1 MKIYLSKYKTAS
13 TTHSEMMNQ
22 LASPQRAFWFPE
34 TYDRVKT
41 GMFYVPHVLANKVV
55 TEEMVNY
62 VKQNPVSGK
71 TGFILAG
78 GSQGWAGGKSKF
90 QDIEND
96 LSYIYKLGMMTMTN
110 VYAGR
115 VASMFEAFDFVST
128 DATACASSVKVLM
141 DVKNLIDNYGFDRVI
156 VLALEDPVSNMTLEY
171 FGQTKASISKADEEG
186 GRVASAFDS
195 VNNGFNVG
203 QGAAFAIYESLNAI
217 NKNCITPE
225 AELIGTYTSA
235 EDCTNPI
242 GQRPDGQGYQRA
254 ITGAMTFGSVRSKDI
269 KLIKTH
275 GTGTPTNNESEKNA
289 LMKMFNGEFIATSY
303 KQHIGHTVAA
313 SGLLETGLILDDIKK
328 GEITPIKNRTEKDTI
343 FISEPTK
350 APEGLLLVLAA
361 GMGNVYSAAI
371 YNTKI

>member
-34 TYDRVKT
+34 TYDRVKS

-62 VKQNPVSGK
+62 VKQNRVSGK

-203 QGAAFAIYESLNAI
+203 QGAAFAIYESLNAV

-254 ITGAMTFGSVRSKDI
+254 ITGALTFGNVRSKDI

-328 GEITPIKNRTEKDTI
+328 GEITPIKNRTEKDTV

>member
-13 TTHSEMMNQ
+13 TTHSQMMDK

-34 TYDRVKT
+34 TYDRVKS
-41 GMFYVPHVLANKVV
+41 GMFYAPHVLANKVL
-55 TEEMVNY
+55 TQDMIDY
-62 VKQNPVSGK
+62 VKNNPVSGK
-71 TGFILAG
+71 TAFILAG

-90 QDIEND
+90 QDIENE

-115 VASMFEAFDFVST
+115 VASMFEAFDYVFT
-128 DATACASSVKVLM
+128 DATACASSTKVLM
-141 DVKNLIDNYGFDRVI
+141 DVKNLVDNYGFDRVI
-156 VLALEDPVSNMTLEY
+156 VLALEDAVSNMTLEY
-171 FGQTKASISKADEEG
+171 FGQTKASISKADEEN
-186 GRVASAFDS
+186 GRIPSAFDS

-203 QGAAFAIYESLNAI
+203 QGCVLAIYESLSAI
-217 NKNCITPE
+217 NKNCISPE
-225 AELIGTYTSA
+225 AELVGTYTSA
-235 EDCTNPI
+235 EELTNPI

-254 ITGAMTFGSVRSKDI
+254 ISGAMTFGNVRSKDI

-275 GTGTPTNNESEKNA
+275 GTGTPTNNESERNA
-289 LMKMFNGEFIATSY
+289 LMKLFNGEFIATSY

-328 GEITPIKNRTEKDTI
+328 GSITPIKNRTEKDTV
-343 FISEPTK
+343 FISEATNP
-350 APEGLLLVLAA
+350 PDGLLLVLSA

>member
-13 TTHSEMMNQ
+13 TTHSQMMNQ

-34 TYDRVKT
+34 TYDRVKS

-115 VASMFEAFDFVST
+115 VASIFEAFDFVST

-203 QGAAFAIYESLNAI
+203 QGAAFAIYESLNAV

-254 ITGAMTFGSVRSKDI
+254 ITGALTFGNVRSKDI

-328 GEITPIKNRTEKDTI
+328 GEITPIKNRTEKDNI

-361 GMGNVYSAAI
+361 GMGNVYSAVI

>member
-13 TTHSEMMNQ
+13 TTYSEMMNQ

-34 TYDRVKT
+34 TYDRVKS

-203 QGAAFAIYESLNAI
+203 QGAAFAIYESLNAV

-254 ITGAMTFGSVRSKDI
+254 ITGAMTFGNVRSKDI

-328 GEITPIKNRTEKDTI
+328 GEITPIKNRTEKDTV

-361 GMGNVYSAAI
+361 GMGNVYSAVI

>member
-1 MKIYLSKYKTAS
+1 
-13 TTHSEMMNQ
+13 MMNQ

-34 TYDRVKT
+34 TYDRVKS

-62 VKQNPVSGK
+62 VKQNRVSGK

-203 QGAAFAIYESLNAI
+203 QGAAFAIYESLNAV

-254 ITGAMTFGSVRSKDI
+254 ITGALTFGNVRSKDI

-328 GEITPIKNRTEKDTI
+328 GEITPIKNRTEKDTV

>member
-34 TYDRVKT
+34 TYDRVKS

-203 QGAAFAIYESLNAI
+203 QGAAFAIYESLNAV

-254 ITGAMTFGSVRSKDI
+254 ITGALTFGNVRSKDI

-328 GEITPIKNRTEKDTI
+328 GEITPIKNRTEKDTV

-361 GMGNVYSAAI
+361 GMGNVYSAVI

>member
-34 TYDRVKT
+34 TYDRVKS

-203 QGAAFAIYESLNAI
+203 QGAAFAIYESLNAV

-254 ITGAMTFGSVRSKDI
+254 ITGALTFGNVRSKDI

-328 GEITPIKNRTEKDTI
+328 GEITPIKNRTEKDTV

>member
-34 TYDRVKT
+34 TYDRVKS

-203 QGAAFAIYESLNAI
+203 QGAAFAIYESLNAV

-254 ITGAMTFGSVRSKDI
+254 ITGALTFGNVRSKDI

>member
-1 MKIYLSKYKTAS
+1 MKIYLTKYKTAS

-34 TYDRVKT
+34 TYDRVKS

-90 QDIEND
+90 QDIENE

-156 VLALEDPVSNMTLEY
+156 VLALEDAVSNMTLEY

-186 GRVASAFDS
+186 GRIASAFDS

-203 QGAAFAIYESLNAI
+203 QGAAFAIYESLNAV
-217 NKNCITPE
+217 NKNCIAPE

-254 ITGAMTFGSVRSKDI
+254 ITGAMTFGNVRSKDI

-289 LMKMFNGEFIATSY
+289 LMKMFNGEFVATSY

-328 GEITPIKNRTEKDTI
+328 GEVTPIKNRTEKDTV

-350 APEGLLLVLAA
+350 SPGGLLLVLAA

>member
-22 LASPQRAFWFPE
+22 LASPQKAFWFPE
-34 TYDRVKT
+34 TYDRVKS

-203 QGAAFAIYESLNAI
+203 QGAAFAIYESLNAV

-254 ITGAMTFGSVRSKDI
+254 ITGALTFGNVRSKDI

-328 GEITPIKNRTEKDTI
+328 GEITPIKNRTEKDTV

-361 GMGNVYSAAI
+361 GMGNVYSAVI